1 MKKKFTK
8 LAASIGIALTQSAN
22 ADDAIE
28 NDYFLSDIDTQLF
41 KQPLNM
47 ETPIFLAAHGSH
59 SSHGSHG
66 SHSSH
71 RSSTTKTPAYPTY
84 NPTPKPT
91 YTPISSNPPVYQSCP
106 DSVLPYR
113 KNTVRKV
120 QNLMI
125 KHNYLERK
133 DITTMGIMGYSSR
146 SALKR
151 LKQVNNI
158 SIISGV
164 MLDKET
170 LSRMKIT
177 CYD

>member
-71 RSSTTKTPAYPTY
+71 RSGST
-84 NPTPKPT
+84 TPKPPKPPI
-91 YTPISSNPPVYQSCP
+91 YTPIDPNPTVYQSCP

-125 KHNYLERK
+125 KLNYLERK
-133 DITTMGIMGYSSR
+133 DITTMGIMGYSAR

-158 SIISGV
+158 SIIPGV

>member
-71 RSSTTKTPAYPTY
+71 RSG
-84 NPTPKPT
+84 TPKPT
-91 YTPISSNPPVYQSCP
+91 PPPTYDPPIDPNPGGYYQSCP

-113 KNTVRKV
+113 KNTVKKV

-158 SIISGV
+158 LIIPGV

-170 LSRMKIT
+170 LSRMRIT

>member
-8 LAASIGIALTQSAN
+8 LAASIGIALTQNAN
-22 ADDAIE
+22 AGDAIE

-71 RSSTTKTPAYPTY
+71 RSST
-84 NPTPKPT
+84 PKPPKPP
-91 YTPISSNPPVYQSCP
+91 YDPPIDPNPPRYESCP

-113 KNTVRKV
+113 KNTVKKV